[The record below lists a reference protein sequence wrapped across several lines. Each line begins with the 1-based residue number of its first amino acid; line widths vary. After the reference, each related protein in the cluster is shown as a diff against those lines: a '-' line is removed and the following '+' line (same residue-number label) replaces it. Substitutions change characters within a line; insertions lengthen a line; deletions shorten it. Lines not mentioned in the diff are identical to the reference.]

1 MDFHSPSLFDLLG
14 HGTRNTVSGSDRD
27 LFLERVCGLI
37 LGQAVGDALGL
48 PYEGLSSRRAAKLL
62 GPPDRYRFMAGRGM
76 VSDDTEHL
84 CMTAQAVLACPNDA
98 DAFARSL
105 ARKLRWWLVALPAGT
120 GLATLRAIAK
130 LWCGFSPSS
139 SGVFSAGNGPA
150 MRATVLGA
158 CLGDDA
164 GRMRSYVEASTLLT
178 HTDPKAV
185 QGALT
190 VAIAAAAAVREG
202 AENLDPGRLLAAVK
216 EQSVEPGFNDFIEKI
231 QKSLAA
237 EMSVQEFAHTM
248 GLAAGVTGYMYHTVP
263 VVLFAF
269 LRHLGEYGKT
279 VQSVIELGGDTDTT
293 AAIAGALAGAAVG
306 AEGIPRWWINE
317 LTEWPRSV
325 EWMARLAGRL
335 AAMKDGG
342 SPGPEPLFWPGVVP
356 RNVLFLLVV
365 LAHGFR
371 RPFPPW

>member
-1 MDFHSPSLFDLLG
+1 LDFHSPSLFDLLG
-14 HGTRNTVSGSDRD
+14 HSTRNLLSDSGKD
-27 LFLERVCGLI
+27 LFFERVCGLI

-84 CMTAQAVLACPNDA
+84 CMTAQAVFACHKDV
-98 DAFARSL
+98 DVFARSL
-105 ARKLRWWLVALPAGT
+105 AWKLRWWLVALPAGT
-120 GLATLRAIAK
+120 GLATLRAIMK

-158 CLGDDA
+158 CFAGDP
-164 GRMRSYVEASTLLT
+164 GLMRSYVEASTLLT

-190 VAIAAAAAVREG
+190 VAMAAAAAVREG
-202 AENLDPGRLLAAVK
+202 AENLDPERLLAAVK

-231 QKSLAA
+231 QKSLSE
-237 EMSVQEFAHTM
+237 EMSVQEFAHAM
-248 GLAAGVTGYMYHTVP
+248 GLVAGVTGYMYHTVP

-269 LRHLGEYGKT
+269 LRHLGDYGKT

-306 AEGIPRWWINE
+306 AEGIPRRWINE
-317 LTEWPRSV
+317 LIEWPRSV
-325 EWMARLAGRL
+325 EWMTRLAGRL
-335 AAMKDGG
+335 ATLEDGA
-342 SPGPEPLFWPGVVP
+342 SPGPEPLFWPGVIP
-356 RNVLFLLVV
+356 RNILFLLVV

>member
-1 MDFHSPSLFDLLG
+1 LDHHSPSLFDLLG
-14 HGTRNTVSGSDRD
+14 HGTRNLLSDSGKD
-27 LFLERVCGLI
+27 LFFERVCGLI

-62 GPPDRYRFMAGRGM
+62 GPPDRYRFIAGRGM

-84 CMTAQAVLACPNDA
+84 CMTAQAVLACHKDA
-98 DAFARSL
+98 DVFARSL
-105 ARKLRWWLVALPAGT
+105 AWKLRWWLVALPAGT
-120 GLATLRAIAK
+120 GLATLRAIMK

-150 MRATVLGA
+150 MRATILGA
-158 CLGDDA
+158 CLGEDA
-164 GRMRSYVEASTLLT
+164 GLMRSYVEASTLLT

-190 VAIAAAAAVREG
+190 VAMAAAAAVREG

-216 EQSVEPGFNDFIEKI
+216 EQPVEPGFNYFIEKV
-231 QKSLAA
+231 QKSLEK
-237 EMSVQEFAHTM
+237 EMSVQEFAHAM
-248 GLAAGVTGYMYHTVP
+248 GLVAGVTGYMYHTVP

-279 VQSVIELGGDTDTT
+279 VQSVIELGGDTDTS

-306 AEGIPRWWINE
+306 AEGIPRRWINE

-325 EWMARLAGRL
+325 EWMTRLAGRL
-335 AAMKDGG
+335 ATLEDCA
-342 SPGPEPLFWPGVVP
+342 SPGPEPLFWPGVIP
-356 RNVLFLLVV
+356 RNILFLLVV
-365 LAHGFR
+365 LVHGFR